1 MKRYL
6 AILVLGSLASF
17 SCATAQRESAVSA
30 NLESQVRAEIK
41 IIDSQLPGIGMED
54 KRRSELLLQ
63 KAKLLLKIESFKEAS
78 LVLKEL
84 QNSKEGKNLLHLD
97 HYLGSAY
104 LGINDYGNA
113 IVHFRKSDNIDRDFE
128 STNRRKM
135 WAKAYFED
143 EKYGQALGILGRA
156 ARDKNF
162 EKDLFY
168 YETVVVSF
176 YRIKEYKRCQM
187 VLEEGLQKYPESA
200 VLRETSE
207 KIAQLLPR

>member
-1 MKRYL
+1 MSKYFAIFLIGAQMFL
-6 AILVLGSLASF
+6 ACAS
-17 SCATAQRESAVSA
+17 AQKEGGVSS
-30 NLESQVRAEIK
+30 NLESQVRSEIK
-41 IIDSQLPGIGMED
+41 GIDQQLSDVGQED
-54 KRRSELLLQ
+54 KKRSELLLE

-84 QNSKEGKNLLHLD
+84 QNSKEGRNLQHLD

-104 LGINDYGNA
+104 LGINDYDNA
-113 IVHFRKSDNIDRDFE
+113 IVHFRKSDNVDRDFE
-128 STNRRKM
+128 SVTRKKM

-143 EKYGQALGILGRA
+143 EKYGQALGVLGRA
-156 ARDKNF
+156 SREKNF

-176 YRIKEYKRCQM
+176 YRIKEYKRCQL
-187 VLEEGLQKYPESA
+187 VLEEGLQKFPESL

-207 KIAQLLPR
+207 KISQILPR

>member
-1 MKRYL
+1 MNKYL
-6 AILVLGSLASF
+6 TILILGNLTLF
-17 SCATAQRESAVSA
+17 SCATAQRDTAVSA

-41 IIDSQLPGIGMED
+41 IIDAQLQTTNSED
-54 KRRSELLLQ
+54 KKRSELLLQ
-63 KAKLLLKIESFKEAS
+63 KSKLLLKIESFKEAS

-128 STNRRKM
+128 SANRKKM

-187 VLEEGLQKYPESA
+187 VLEEGLQKFPESA